1 MRVRLGYIW
10 RSKHNWY
17 CLGLENRSRESVCRF
32 ESCFLRHIGVSS
44 NGRIAVSK
52 IVNGGSSPPA
62 LAMSAECGGDETR
75 ACPEVLVEPL
85 PKVCG
90 VQIKRG

>member
-1 MRVRLGYIW
+1 MRVKIAEKTADRMSCLMEDAYEVKVGGWISLESYVL
-10 RSKHNWY
+10 SKV
-17 CLGLENRSRESVCRF
+17 RVF
-32 ESCFLRHIGVSS
+32 EYL
-44 NGRIAVSK
+44 
-52 IVNGGSSPPA
+52 P
-62 LAMSAECGGDETR
+62 GDEAR

>member
-1 MRVRLGYIW
+1 MGSNPNGLLIRPTFIGSLRSNRGRAAKVDWRTSKSPIAMIKVVYLFLVRW
-10 RSKHNWY
+10 HNKDT
-17 CLGLENRSRESVCRF
+17 LETIGRE
-32 ESCFLRHIGVSS
+32 ESD
-44 NGRIAVSK
+44 
-52 IVNGGSSPPA
+52 
-62 LAMSAECGGDETR
+62 GDEAR

>member
-1 MRVRLGYIW
+1 MERVTPYEG
-10 RSKHNWY
+10 
-17 CLGLENRSRESVCRF
+17 ED
-32 ESCFLRHIGVSS
+32 
-44 NGRIAVSK
+44 
-52 IVNGGSSPPA
+52 GGSTPSSRTRSNKVWHVRIKPGLHLEAPS
-62 LAMSAECGGDETR
+62 LQRGNLPSKTLKCFYFGDETK

>member
-1 MRVRLGYIW
+1 
-10 RSKHNWY
+10 
-17 CLGLENRSRESVCRF
+17 
-32 ESCFLRHIGVSS
+32 
-44 NGRIAVSK
+44 
-52 IVNGGSSPPA
+52 
-62 LAMSAECGGDETR
+62 MSAECGGDETR

>member
-1 MRVRLGYIW
+1 MIKVVYLFLVMWHNKETLETIGRK
-10 RSKHNWY
+10 RSD
-17 CLGLENRSRESVCRF
+17 
-32 ESCFLRHIGVSS
+32 
-44 NGRIAVSK
+44 
-52 IVNGGSSPPA
+52 
-62 LAMSAECGGDETR
+62 GDETR

>member
-1 MRVRLGYIW
+1 MEGWPRGRWHHLGKMVRGNPPWVRIPLLPP
-10 RSKHNWY
+10 N
-17 CLGLENRSRESVCRF
+17 
-32 ESCFLRHIGVSS
+32 IGVSS

-52 IVNGGSSPPA
+52 IVNGSSNLSA
-62 LAMSAECGGDETR
+62 LAMSAECGGVEAR

>member
-1 MRVRLGYIW
+1 MPTGTDGSNPSTAAKVNW
-10 RSKHNWY
+10 RTSKSPIAMIKVVYLFLVMWHNKDT
-17 CLGLENRSRESVCRF
+17 LETIDRKRSD
-32 ESCFLRHIGVSS
+32 
-44 NGRIAVSK
+44 
-52 IVNGGSSPPA
+52 
-62 LAMSAECGGDETR
+62 GDETR